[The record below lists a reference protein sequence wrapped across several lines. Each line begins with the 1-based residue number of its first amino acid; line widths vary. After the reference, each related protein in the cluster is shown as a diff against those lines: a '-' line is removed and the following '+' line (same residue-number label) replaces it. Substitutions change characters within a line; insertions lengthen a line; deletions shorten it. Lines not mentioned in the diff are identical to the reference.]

1 MRSVRGIRG
10 AIKISAN
17 SREAILNGAK
27 ELVAAMT
34 SANDIELDEVA
45 AAYFTVTTDL
55 DAEFPALAARQL
67 GWLEVPMLCA
77 REIDVPGSMKSV
89 LRILVLVNTDK
100 SQSEIVHQFL
110 GEAAG
115 LRPDLHNGGGA

>member
-1 MRSVRGIRG
+1 MRSVHGIRG
-10 AIKISAN
+10 AIKVSEN
-17 SREAILNGAK
+17 SREAILAGAK
-27 ELVAAMT
+27 ELIAAMT
-34 SANDIELDEVA
+34 TANDIKLDEVA
-45 AAYFTVTTDL
+45 AAYFTVTADL

-67 GWLEVPMLCA
+67 GWLDVPMLCA

-115 LRPDLHNGGGA
+115 LRPDLHNGAGA